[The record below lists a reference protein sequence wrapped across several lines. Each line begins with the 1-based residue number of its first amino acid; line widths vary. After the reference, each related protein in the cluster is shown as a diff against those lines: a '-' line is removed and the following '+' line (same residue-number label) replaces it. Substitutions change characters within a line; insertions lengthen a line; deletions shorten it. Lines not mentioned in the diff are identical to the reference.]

1 MYWLKVLNLFLDK
14 NLFKIAKNMFHTGY
28 LVWSFTQT
36 LALPVC
42 CSVEETF

>member
-1 MYWLKVLNLFLDK
+1 LAENFNVSLDK
-14 NLFKIAKNMFHTGY
+14 NLFKIARSTFRTGC

-36 LALPVC
+36 LAMHI